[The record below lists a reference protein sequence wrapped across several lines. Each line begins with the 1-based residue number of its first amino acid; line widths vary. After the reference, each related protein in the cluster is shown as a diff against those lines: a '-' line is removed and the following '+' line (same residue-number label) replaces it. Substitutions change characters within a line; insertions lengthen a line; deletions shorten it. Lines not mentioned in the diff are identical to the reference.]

1 MKKAIKFIFWK
12 IYFFII
18 TIFLVLANLAAMGE
32 MKFLDYID
40 ILMTIIVLVALF
52 GFSFEKKIFIAI
64 FWKIYFFLFIA
75 WQIIFYF
82 FFISPYM
89 SNAIEL
95 FISILI
101 LLLIYSPLCVA
112 LYVYGFK
119 FGQIKSVAHD
129 SQSKVISGENKKV
142 YIFSKIFS
150 IALLLYS
157 LFPLGMILAAIF
169 KWDLILAEL
178 YKRNIQP
185 IGQAEFLISLIPVFI
200 YCLVG
205 GVGLFRLK
213 KWAMLFVSIIG
224 LLIFLR
230 FILET
235 IQALMGLP
243 LPNSILIKII
253 LGASSFYLLR
263 NRHLFNK

>member
-1 MKKAIKFIFWK
+1 MKKPIKVILWK

-18 TIFLVLANLAAMGE
+18 TILFILSELTATDE
-32 MKFLDYID
+32 MNIYGYID
-40 ILMTIIVLVALF
+40 ILMTTIILVALF

-75 WQIIFYF
+75 WLIILYY
-82 FFISPYM
+82 FFISPSM
-89 SNAIEL
+89 SNVLEL
-95 FISILI
+95 FISILF

-112 LYVYGFK
+112 LYIYGFK

-129 SQSKVISGENKKV
+129 SPRKVIGGENKNV

-150 IALLLYS
+150 IALLVYS
-157 LFPLGMILAAIF
+157 LFLLGMILMAIF
-169 KWDLILAEL
+169 NWEQILAEL
-178 YKRNIQP
+178 YKRNIPP
-185 IGQAEFLISLIPVFI
+185 IGQTEFLISLIPVFI

-230 FILET
+230 FILEI
-235 IQALMGLP
+235 IQGFQ
-243 LPNSILIKII
+243 LPNAILIKII
-253 LGASSFYLLR
+253 LGISSFYLLR
-263 NRHLFNK
+263 NRHLFNR